1 MNAGSRA
8 NILELAAAILLQA
21 ARQLEDPGIVGGP
34 MLGAAQ
40 DCRMLAKWKKGE
52 AKKLRQEAAA
62 ERIRQ
67 KAKST

>member
-1 MNAGSRA
+1 MDAGRRA
-8 NILELAAAILLQA
+8 NVLELAATILIRA
-21 ARQLEDPGIVGGP
+21 AEQLEDPGIVGGA

-40 DCRMLAKWKKGE
+40 DCRQLARFKRGE